1 MSYLVSEIYETVQGE
16 GAMCGTPVTLV
27 RLQGC
32 SVGCSWCDTKHSWSK
47 SGQGQPMRAADIAN
61 LWKLKRKNS
70 EWVLLTGGEPAEQD
84 LREMVTLLRDF
95 GARIMLETSGTAEGF
110 LSCASH
116 IEHITLSPKRHKLPL
131 LSCLEAAHELKIVVK
146 DDDDVAFWRDYLTS
160 RDVSRL
166 LRQGRLSVTVQP
178 EFGSRPGSTKVAVR
192 AGRDHGWRVSFQVHK
207 YLGLK

>member
-1 MSYLVSEIYETVQGE
+1 MNYAVSEIYETVQGE
-16 GAMCGTPVTLV
+16 GALCGTPVTLV

-32 SVGCSWCDTKHSWSK
+32 SVGCSWCDTKQSWDK
-47 SGQGQPMRAADIAN
+47 YAGQPMRAADIAN

-84 LREMVTLLRDF
+84 LREMVILLRDF

-110 LSCASH
+110 LSCANH

-131 LSCLEAAHELKIVVK
+131 LSCLEASHELKLVVGG
-146 DDDDVAFWRDYLTS
+146 DDDIEFWKDYLTG
-160 RDVSRL
+160 RDQARL

-178 EFGSRPGSTKVAVR
+178 EFGSRPASTKAAVN
-192 AGRDHGWRVSFQVHK
+192 AGRDFGWRVSFQVHK